1 MLVLLYT
8 FIFTLSTLPGVP
20 GLSICPTSMVMTE
33 MQEILRYT
41 SYFMH
46 DGNLNDDLGS

>member
-20 GLSICPTSMVMTE
+20 GMGGLSICPTSMVMTE
-33 MQEILRYT
+33 MQELLRYT
-41 SYFMH
+41 PYFYAR
-46 DGNLNDDLGS
+46 